1 MLVGHDKVCR
11 QPGAGTPASRLL
23 GMVRALAIELHP
35 ERKDTLRVGLD
46 SRLDCELGF
55 DSLARAELLL
65 RLERAFEMRLPQE
78 VLGEAEIPEHL
89 LTAVLT
95 ANRFSW
101 QAIKSGMKP
110 GPRGRRRT
118 GA

>member
-1 MLVGHDKVCR
+1 MSVKR
-11 QPGAGTPASRLL
+11 APGGQKGGADTPAARLL
-23 GMVRALAIELHP
+23 GVVQELAIELHP

-46 SRLDCELGF
+46 SWLDRDLGF
-55 DSLARAELLL
+55 DSLARAELML
-65 RLERAFEMRLPQE
+65 RLEHAFNVRLPQE

-110 GPRGRRRT
+110 GPRGRHP
-118 GA
+118 